1 MATVYKKRILDSL
14 LERALSGIGA
24 VVIEGPKGCG
34 KTTTG
39 LQLAKSKLMLGAAE
53 TRENAVE
60 LLGYNAK
67 AVLAGNTP
75 RMIDE

>member
-39 LQLAKSKLMLGAAE
+39 LQLAKSKLMLA
-53 TRENAVE
+53 
-60 LLGYNAK
+60 
-67 AVLAGNTP
+67 
-75 RMIDE
+75 

>member
-39 LQLAKSKLMLGAAE
+39 LQLAKSKLMLVH
-53 TRENAVE
+53 RS
-60 LLGYNAK
+60 
-67 AVLAGNTP
+67 
-75 RMIDE
+75 

>member
-1 MATVYKKRILDSL
+1 MATIYKKRILDSL

-39 LQLAKSKLMLGAAE
+39 LQLAKSKLMLVY
-53 TRENAVE
+53 RS
-60 LLGYNAK
+60 L
-67 AVLAGNTP
+67 NTLTNC
-75 RMIDE
+75 R

>member
-1 MATVYKKRILDSL
+1 MATIYKKRILDSL

-39 LQLAKSKLMLGAAE
+39 LQLAKSKLMLVFSFVNSLMYLEFAIPLRRAC
-53 TRENAVE
+53 A
-60 LLGYNAK
+60 
-67 AVLAGNTP
+67 
-75 RMIDE
+75 I